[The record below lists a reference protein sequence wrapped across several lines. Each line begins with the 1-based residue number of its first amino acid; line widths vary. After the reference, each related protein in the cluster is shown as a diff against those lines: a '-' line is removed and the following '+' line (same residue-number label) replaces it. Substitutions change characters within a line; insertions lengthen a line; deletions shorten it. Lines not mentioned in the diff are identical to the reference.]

1 MAKKKKNFSQKD
13 YEEYLKSCTIAE
25 DIWEVRQLMI
35 PSKLELREKMKA
47 NSPQVWGRMKGIL
60 NSKEKA

>member
-13 YEEYLKSCTIAE
+13 YNEYLKSCTIAE

-35 PSKLELREKMKA
+35 PSKLELREKMKT
-47 NSPQVWGRMKGIL
+47 NSPQVWDRMKTIL
-60 NSKEKA
+60 NSRIN